1 MTALLEL
8 RDIVKTYRS
17 HGVEVRAVDGVS
29 IRVEQGSTFGLVG
42 ESGSG
47 KSTLARCALRLVRPT
62 SGASLFDGQ
71 DLGALGRGQLRRL
84 RRDTGVVFQNPVAA
98 LNPRM
103 SVLDLVAEPLTTHT
117 ALRGAALRDRV
128 LELLTDVGLS
138 EEQLGRLPHQLSG
151 GQGQRVGIARAIAT
165 SPRLIVLDEPTSAL
179 DVSVQA
185 QILNLLRDL
194 RAKHELSFL
203 LISHDLDVVRYM
215 SDTVAVMNQGRIVE
229 EGTAGQVLE
238 DPRDDYTKALLAATP
253 GRRLGRAGRA
263 EIHPQVTG
271 GRLSVPEKK
280 VQL

>member
-8 RDIVKTYRS
+8 RDMVKIYKS
-17 HGVEVRAVDGVS
+17 HGAEVRAVDGVS
-29 IRVEQGSTFGLVG
+29 IRVEHGSTFGLVG

-62 SGASLFDGQ
+62 SGVSLFDGQ

-84 RRDTGVVFQNPVAA
+84 RRNTGVVFQNPVAA

-103 SVLDLVAEPLTTHT
+103 SVLDLVSEPLTTHT
-117 ALRGAALRDRV
+117 ALRGEALRERV
-128 LELLTDVGLS
+128 LELLGDVGLA

-194 RAKHELSFL
+194 RAKHDLSFL

-215 SDTVAVMNQGRIVE
+215 SDTVAVMNLGRIVE

-238 DPRDDYTKALLAATP
+238 DPHDDYTKALLAATP
-253 GRRLGRAGRA
+253 GRKLGRTGNARANSQIAGS
-263 EIHPQVTG
+263 Q
-271 GRLSVPEKK
+271 
-280 VQL
+280 